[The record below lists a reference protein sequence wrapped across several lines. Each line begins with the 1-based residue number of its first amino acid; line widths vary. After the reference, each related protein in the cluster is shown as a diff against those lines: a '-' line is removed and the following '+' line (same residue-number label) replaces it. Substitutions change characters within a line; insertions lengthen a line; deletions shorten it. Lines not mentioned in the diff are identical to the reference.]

1 MAASAAT
8 ATGLAIAPRAIG
20 AQATPSASPVAT
32 TALPAE
38 HADAIRAAIVATM
51 EENGIPGAAVHL
63 GLPGYEPFVEAFG
76 IADKATDEPVTLDT
90 HFRIGSITKTFVGTV
105 ILQLVD
111 EGQLSLDHTIDG
123 WDIEVPNA
131 DRITLRHLLSMTS
144 GLQNFSETPEFAAAM
159 NADPTQHM
167 EPEEVVALAS
177 GDPHSEPGETFYY
190 NNTNFTIL
198 GIVAENVTGQPLDEL
213 LKTRVFDVV
222 GMSNTGLALD
232 AMVPEPFA
240 RGYGDINVEIPDDPT
255 AAATPIATPVA
266 PVATPDPDAY
276 QTDQDGHY
284 DATEFNPSWAW
295 AAGSAW
301 STVGDLALWVPAL
314 LTGATLSPDLLE
326 ERLDMAPM
334 VPDRPELGGYG
345 LAIADLGGLIGHN
358 GQLAGYSSIAVAEPE
373 FGLTAVVLT
382 NLYPGTT
389 MMMTPDVQILNAAVE
404 AAMPLLMG

>member
-1 MAASAAT
+1 
-8 ATGLAIAPRAIG
+8 
-20 AQATPSASPVAT
+20 
-32 TALPAE
+32 
-38 HADAIRAAIVATM
+38 
-51 EENGIPGAAVHL
+51 
-63 GLPGYEPFVEAFG
+63 
-76 IADKATDEPVTLDT
+76 
-90 HFRIGSITKTFVGTV
+90 
-105 ILQLVD
+105 
-111 EGQLSLDHTIDG
+111 
-123 WDIEVPNA
+123 
-131 DRITLRHLLSMTS
+131 MTS

-177 GDPHSEPGETFYY
+177 GDPHSEPGEMFYY
-190 NNTNFTIL
+190 NNTNFIIL
-198 GIVAENVTGQPLDEL
+198 GIIAENVTGQPLDEL

-232 AMVPEPFA
+232 ATIPEPFA
-240 RGYGDINVEIPDDPT
+240 RGYGDINVEIPEDPT

-266 PVATPDPDAY
+266 PIATPDPNAY
-276 QTDQDGHY
+276 QTDEDGHY

-314 LTGATLSPDLLE
+314 LSGATLSAELLE
-326 ERLDMAPM
+326 RRLEMAPM
-334 VPDRPELGGYG
+334 IPDRPELGGYG

-404 AAMPLLMG
+404 AALPLLQG

>member
-1 MAASAAT
+1 MAAST
-8 ATGLAIAPRAIG
+8 ATGLAIAPSAIG
-20 AQATPSASPVAT
+20 AQATPVASPVAT
-32 TALPAE
+32 TAMPAE
-38 HADAIRAAIVATM
+38 NADAIRAAIDATM
-51 EENGIPGAAVHL
+51 AENGIPGAAVHL

-111 EGQLSLDHTIDG
+111 EGQLSLDDTIDG
-123 WDIEVPNA
+123 WDIEVLNA

-177 GDPHSEPGETFYY
+177 GDPHSEPGEMFYY
-190 NNTNFTIL
+190 NNTNFIIL
-198 GIVAENVTGQPLDEL
+198 GIIAENVTGQPLNEL

-232 AMVPEPFA
+232 ATIPEPFA
-240 RGYGDINVEIPDDPT
+240 RGYGDINVEIPEDPT

-276 QTDQDGHY
+276 HTDEDGHY

-326 ERLDMAPM
+326 ERLNMAPM
-334 VPDRPELGGYG
+334 VPDRPEFGGYG

-358 GQLAGYSSIAVAEPE
+358 GQLPGYSSIAVAEPE

-404 AAMPLLMG
+404 AALPLLMG